1 MAMNRM
7 AMSRQVHR
15 PTTFP
20 THAPVQTRF
29 AANEPGKAMGTYY
42 DSGRPHAPSR
52 AAATRRASPVVV
64 GAVLAALVAMAI
76 AWHAG
81 RDGRALT
88 SPDAIASM
96 DAGGGGM
103 SALADPDGSGQAMD
117 RAPRPLAGN
126 PVPRYPRAALR
137 NGSEGDVL
145 LSILIGVDGRPMD
158 VQVIGRSGSQDP
170 AFDRAAIEAARQ
182 WRFEPAMRG
191 GEAVPS
197 TVHLPVEFRRG

>member
-1 MAMNRM
+1 
-7 AMSRQVHR
+7 
-15 PTTFP
+15 
-20 THAPVQTRF
+20 
-29 AANEPGKAMGTYY
+29 MGTYY

>member
-1 MAMNRM
+1 
-7 AMSRQVHR
+7 SRDWSSDVCSSDL
-15 PTTFP
+15 
-20 THAPVQTRF
+20 
-29 AANEPGKAMGTYY
+29 

-81 RDGRALT
+81 RDGQTRT
-88 SPDAIASM
+88 SPDAISSM

-137 NGSEGDVL
+137 NGSDGGVLRSIHSGGD
-145 LSILIGVDGRPMD
+145 GAPTDGP
-158 VQVIGRSGSQDP
+158 GRG
-170 AFDRAAIEAARQ
+170 RA
-182 WRFEPAMRG
+182 G
-191 GEAVPS
+191 
-197 TVHLPVEFRRG
+197 

>member
-1 MAMNRM
+1 
-7 AMSRQVHR
+7 
-15 PTTFP
+15 
-20 THAPVQTRF
+20 
-29 AANEPGKAMGTYY
+29 
-42 DSGRPHAPSR
+42 
-52 AAATRRASPVVV
+52 VVV
-64 GAVLAALVAMAI
+64 GAVLAARVAMPSV
-76 AWHAG
+76 WQSG
-81 RDGRALT
+81 LDGRMRT
-88 SPDAIASM
+88 GPDAISTM

-170 AFDRAAIEAARQ
+170 AFDRAAIEAARR